1 MARPLAAAVRY
12 GERSSDIFY
21 IGSAPCL
28 KNRRLSYLSWERARK
43 QIGIWMCTL
52 FPDTRDI
59 WFFLSY
65 IIILPTA
72 LIPLKE
78 QREKPS
84 YARNLIKNKESVLSP
99 LEWQHAK
106 DTHWRAYVV
115 SSLPSQQATP
125 WAARKP
131 LIAIR
136 FLAGIFLLFLIEPVL
151 LGLKGKAWLSF
162 L

>member
-43 QIGIWMCTL
+43 QIGLWMCTL

-59 WFFLSY
+59 WFFLTY

-106 DTHWRAYVV
+106 DTHRRAYVL

-125 WAARKP
+125 WALESRWLP
-131 LIAIR
+131 SV
-136 FLAGIFLLFLIEPVL
+136 FLLE
-151 LGLKGKAWLSF
+151 SF
-162 L
+162 SYS